1 VVFIERSIPK
11 INASVSRLR
20 RVHDDETRLGRP
32 RDPGRD
38 AAILAATLDLLGE
51 VGYES
56 VTVRAIAQRA
66 GAGLATLYRRWP
78 TKEDLVIDAV
88 LSFEDV
94 PSLPDPD
101 SDAEPVDVLVDLV
114 GGLVNVLQGPRRG
127 LVPNLLGQL
136 PTNPAL
142 AEALRAR
149 LVLPRL
155 AAVTTQLGRVPGSR
169 PERLGEAAE
178 LVPASAFFQ
187 IMVLGRHLAAADVRR
202 IVDRAVAVA
211 TATPPAPGAA

>member
-1 VVFIERSIPK
+1 
-11 INASVSRLR
+11 
-20 RVHDDETRLGRP
+20 
-32 RDPGRD
+32 
-38 AAILAATLDLLGE
+38 
-51 VGYES
+51 
-56 VTVRAIAQRA
+56 
-66 GAGLATLYRRWP
+66 
-78 TKEDLVIDAV
+78 
-88 LSFEDV
+88 
-94 PSLPDPD
+94 
-101 SDAEPVDVLVDLV
+101 V

-211 TATPPAPGAA
+211 TATPPAHGAA

>member
-1 VVFIERSIPK
+1 MTE
-11 INASVSRLR
+11 
-20 RVHDDETRLGRP
+20 DETRPGRP

-51 VGYES
+51 VGYER

-66 GAGLATLYRRWP
+66 GAGLATLYRRWS
-78 TKEDLVIDAV
+78 TKEELVIDAV

-94 PSLPDPD
+94 PPVPDPGTAAD
-101 SDAEPVDVLVDLV
+101 PVGVLVELV

-127 LVPNLLGQL
+127 LVPNLVGQL
-136 PTNPAL
+136 PDNPAL
-142 AEALRAR
+142 AEVLRSR
-149 LVLPRL
+149 VVLPRL
-155 AAVTTQLGRVPGSR
+155 DAVATQLGRVPGSR
-169 PERLGEAAE
+169 PELLDEAAE

-187 IMVLGRHLAAADVRR
+187 VMVLGRHLSAPDVRR

-211 TATPPAPGAA
+211 TATAVAAPGAS